1 MLLPTRATP
10 VTEATAAPEGRQDFL
25 PSAEAGERRAQ
36 TQRPVPLPVPVPAS
50 TRTPAPASAPAP
62 GRTGRDPFLDN
73 AKYLAIVLVAV
84 GHAWEPLREGSRTI
98 TALYTLVYA
107 FHMPVFA
114 LIAGYLSRDFEATPR
129 KLAGLLKRTVL
140 PYVVFE
146 TAYTCFTRWSSED
159 PDRPITL
166 LDPLYLTWFLAAL
179 FIWRLT
185 SPLWRTLRHPLP
197 LALTIAALATL
208 SPTDGN
214 DLDLQRVLQFLPYF
228 VLGLCLRPEHF
239 RLLHRREARLLAA
252 PLFVCALLLAYW
264 AVPRMNYA
272 WFFHNDSATALG
284 APAWSGPIM
293 TLATFG
299 CSVLLTAAFLAL
311 VPRNRRWFTTL
322 GAGTL
327 YAYLLHGFIAQAA
340 EHWGWYTSP
349 WLHHPTGVATITLL
363 AAAVITPLCAP
374 PVAQTLSRALKHPTS
389 WVARP

>member
-10 VTEATAAPEGRQDFL
+10 VTEATAAPEGREDSL
-25 PSAEAGERRAQ
+25 PSAESGKRRAP
-36 TQRPVPLPVPVPAS
+36 TQQGVPVPA
-50 TRTPAPASAPAP
+50 PKPIPGPVPGPIPGPIP
-62 GRTGRDPFLDN
+62 GRTVRDPFLDN

-84 GHAWEPLREGSRTI
+84 GHAWEPLREGSRSI
-98 TALYTLVYA
+98 TALYMLVYA

-129 KLAGLLKRTVL
+129 KLGALLKRTVL

-159 PDRPITL
+159 PDRPLTL

-185 SPLWRTLRHPLP
+185 SPLWRTLRHRLP
-197 LALTIAALATL
+197 PALTIAALATL

-228 VLGLCLRPEHF
+228 VLGLCLRREHF

-252 PLFVCALLLAYW
+252 PLLACALLSAYW

-284 APAWSGPIM
+284 APPWSGPIM
-293 TLATFG
+293 TLATFV

-311 VPRNRRWFTTL
+311 VPRDRRWFTTL
-322 GAGTL
+322 GSGTL

-340 EHWGWYTSP
+340 EHWGWYTLP
-349 WLHHPTGVATITLL
+349 WLHHPAGVATVTLL
-363 AAAVITPLCAP
+363 AATIMTALCTPAV
-374 PVAQTLSRALKHPTS
+374 QRTLGRALEGPTRRAS
-389 WVARP
+389 RH